1 MKVHAES
8 LLRVPLVKNMLAY
21 PLSARAVDHHWYY
34 QKATPS
40 TMSGFQP
47 FSGKIYYGKNSYFA
61 EWLKGPEKSA
71 RLYNVNDNLVKEV
84 MFAVHDSLHLWAVG
98 AIQKLRPELGF
109 GTKPINRDNFEDFI
123 FCHLLTEAVAV
134 CGLDYWY
141 LATVNLNSICDI
153 GTNFHNLTVNYREED
168 LPEFRRFSPQFRV
181 QTPKFL
187 WQLTQFYCSGVFPG
201 FSVDDLKQS
210 PKLLTWL
217 SHELRYGQN
226 QRRYARDWFAFLSR
240 DSRVENFGEEAVSCE
255 ESWKAELT
263 ESLGKLLW
271 DHVKGPKRMNFHPS
285 KWNSQW
291 KAPMEKR
298 PDFRFIN
305 LNSLAARTKPTD
317 EDFEFYFY
325 QEMVRREFSAFPA
338 EKADLLDEIRR
349 QRDWSGAKKLF
360 GALPKVGKT
369 REPRDLF
376 VLP

>member
-1 MKVHAES
+1 MKLHAES
-8 LLRVPLVKNMLAY
+8 LLRIPLVRNLQKY
-21 PLSARAVDHHWYY
+21 PLFPRGVDHHWYY

-61 EWLKGPEKSA
+61 QWQKAPEKSA
-71 RLYNVNDNLVKEV
+71 RLWNVNDNLVKEV

-109 GTKPINRDNFEDFI
+109 GTKPIDRKNFEDLV

-141 LATVNLNSICDI
+141 LSTVNLNSICAI
-153 GTNFHNLTVNYREED
+153 GTNFQNLTVNYREED
-168 LPEFRRFSPQFRV
+168 LPEFRRFHPQFRV
-181 QTPKFL
+181 QSPQFL
-187 WQLTQFYCSGVFPG
+187 WQLTQFYCSGIFPG
-201 FSVDDLKQS
+201 FSVEDLKQS

-240 DSRVENFGEEAVSCE
+240 DPHIENRGEEAVSTE
-255 ESWKAELT
+255 EGWKAQLT
-263 ESLGKLLW
+263 KEVGKLLW
-271 DHVKGPKRMNFHPS
+271 LHVKGPKRINFFPS
-285 KWNSQW
+285 RWNSFW
-291 KAPMEKR
+291 KAPAEKR

-305 LNSLAARTKPTD
+305 LNSGGRPVKPSA

-325 QEMVRREFSAFPA
+325 QEMVRRKFDAFPA
-338 EKADLLDEIRR
+338 ERANELDEIRKS
-349 QRDWSGAKKLF
+349 QDWPRAKKLF
-360 GALPKVGKT
+360 GALPLVAKLK
-369 REPRDLF
+369 EPRDLF